1 MPKAYVVFTEN
12 IHDEEGLN
20 AYLQAAGAT
29 MTTGKLLVL
38 DDNPETIEG
47 TWHGSRTV
55 MIEFDSV
62 EEAKGWYYSDAYQKV
77 APLRQAAS
85 GRATATNSRL
95 SFYRHLWI
103 LHKIR
108 LLFLSLIAAEKYLT
122 HVVFD
127 VTLQSAAILTGFV
140 NRDLLRQS
148 SEQIPTGRR
157 IPPTDETTD
166 KQKEATK
173 CLM

>member
-1 MPKAYVVFTEN
+1 MPPLLFRPRR
-12 IHDEEGLN
+12 
-20 AYLQAAGAT
+20 QAARAADFPVDKRGALWYKYPT
-29 MTTGKLLVL
+29 YYVSSKHGQGGACC
-38 DDNPETIEG
+38 G
-47 TWHGSRTV
+47 TR
-55 MIEFDSV
+55 
-62 EEAKGWYYSDAYQKV
+62 

-85 GRATATNSRL
+85 GRATATNSRP

-140 NRDLLRQS
+140 NRYLLRQS